1 MTTAG
6 SPTGLQMVLDLFA
19 SRFGGEPSGVW
30 SAPGRVNLIGEH
42 TDYND
47 GFALPFAIGHRAR
60 VAVRLRDDDR
70 VLLVTSA
77 GDDAV
82 ETTLA
87 ALTGERIAS
96 WAAYPL
102 GVAWAIGETVG
113 RDRLTGIELALH
125 SDVPIGAGL
134 SSSAAI
140 ECATALALDASWG
153 LGLDRSTLARAGQR
167 AENTVV
173 GAPTGIMDQT
183 ASLFGEADGAVF
195 LDCRSLEATPVPLG
209 FREAGLDVLIVD
221 TRVSHDHATGGYASR
236 RASCETAAANLG
248 LPALRDAT
256 LEDLDAALRAGI
268 LDEGTF
274 RRARH
279 VVTEDARVLATVEAL
294 AATGPTTIGALLD
307 ASHASMRDDFEISVP
322 EIDAAVDAMRSAGAL
337 GARLTGGG
345 FGGSAIGLVP
355 SPLVAAARGTVRAAF
370 DAAGFREPNLS
381 TVAPSV
387 GARRDR

>member
-1 MTTAG
+1 MIGTREDR
-6 SPTGLQMVLDLFA
+6 VLELFA
-19 SRFGGEPSGVW
+19 EHFGGRPDGVW

-47 GFALPFAIGHRAR
+47 GFALPFAIGHRAV
-60 VAVRLRDDDR
+60 VAVRLRHDER
-70 VLLVTSA
+70 VIVATTA
-77 GDDAV
+77 PGDPVD
-82 ETTLA
+82 TTLS

-102 GVAWAIGETVG
+102 GVAWALGEAHG
-113 RDRLTGIELALH
+113 RDRLTGFELAVH

-140 ECATALALDASWG
+140 ECAAALALDELWSLESGRPA
-153 LGLDRSTLARAGQR
+153 LALAGQR

-183 ASLFGEADGAVF
+183 ASLLGEADAAVF
-195 LDCRSLEATPVPLG
+195 LDCRSLEAEAVGLG
-209 FREAGLDVLIVD
+209 FERAGLEVLIVN
-221 TRVSHDHATGGYASR
+221 THVSHDHATGGYASR
-236 RASCETAAANLG
+236 RAACERAADALHVV
-248 LPALRDAT
+248 ALRDAS
-256 LEDLDAALRAGI
+256 LDELRAARDDGR
-268 LDEGTF
+268 LDDEAF

-279 VVTEDARVLATVEAL
+279 VVTENARVLDTVATLRDVG
-294 AATGPTTIGALLD
+294 AAAIGSLLD

-322 EIDAAVDAMRSAGAL
+322 EIDTAVEAMRSAGAL

-355 SPLVAAARGTVRAAF
+355 SDDIGAVADAVLAAF
-370 DAAGFREPNLS
+370 SRAGFREPTVS
-381 TVAPSV
+381 TVSPSA
-387 GARRDR
+387 GARRER